1 MNRQDRM
8 LLELPKPEDAIPAR
22 MCLRCGFRGPHP
34 RPIDCIAELRDI
46 VATLEFRIA
55 AMTKNGGIRLSR

>member
-1 MNRQDRM
+1 MNRQTWR
-8 LLELPKPEDAIPAR
+8 LVELPTSKDGVRAGT
-22 MCLRCGFRGPHP
+22 CLRCGFPGPHP

-55 AMTKNGGIRLSR
+55 AMSKNGGVRLSR